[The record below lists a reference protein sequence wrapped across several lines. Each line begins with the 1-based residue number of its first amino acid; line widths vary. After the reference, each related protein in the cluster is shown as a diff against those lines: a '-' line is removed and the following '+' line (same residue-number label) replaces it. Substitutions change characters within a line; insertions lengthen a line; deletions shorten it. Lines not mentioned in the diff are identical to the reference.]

1 LPKCVGKNFGIQREK
16 EDIPLQPEVE
26 HNMNKT
32 KKNHIQYQQINQLDK
47 LARSLSY

>member
-32 KKNHIQYQQINQLDK
+32 KKIISSTNK
-47 LARSLSY
+47 LTSLTNWPDL